1 MGTHVAQS
9 CPLTRCKHLA
19 LLTLTQG
26 KHSTEDGGTGNDH
39 PQPQGLAAGHRLC
52 LFGGR
57 IFLTAHWP
65 PLSAGKT
72 GGDWTPSAGAACSSP
87 NLCSPAAPST
97 SPVPSSQGKS
107 RPPYFWWG
115 VFSGSSGQTPVPWEG
130 QCTFHILAA
139 PPCGLSKMP
148 GGVSGAVSALHG
160 GKGSCRG
167 GDSLQ
172 SRAEEGLSDVLGGEG
187 RHPRSSP
194 CPPAL
199 PAGAVWCCPCQAQRW
214 Q

>member
-1 MGTHVAQS
+1 MSSLTAWGHGVLCGTVRGTRLGGHSQRHRVSPYHNSQPQTLIAPRGCWHIWGLQMGTHVALS

-115 VFSGSSGQTPVPWEG
+115 VFSGSSGQTPMPWEG
-130 QCTFHILAA
+130 AMHIPHPGSPSLWTLQNAGG
-139 PPCGLSKMP
+139 GL
-148 GGVSGAVSALHG
+148 
-160 GKGSCRG
+160 RG
-167 GDSLQ
+167 CLC
-172 SRAEEGLSDVLGGEG
+172 
-187 RHPRSSP
+187 SP
-194 CPPAL
+194 W
-199 PAGAVWCCPCQAQRW
+199 G
-214 Q
+214 